1 MNFEVLIP
9 IIAVSIPLAVVVGVF
24 IVKPIAAA
32 LGQATAKSVDD
43 PRLGQ
48 LVARLEA
55 TQERLERVERKLDR
69 VEEAQD
75 FNRQLSRPA
84 GGPLPPPS
92 TGA

>member
-9 IIAVSIPLAVVVGVF
+9 IIGVSIPLAVVVGVF

-32 LGQATAKSVDD
+32 LGQATKKSVDD
-43 PRLGQ
+43 PRVGQ

-55 TQERLERVERKLDR
+55 TQERLDRVERKLER

-75 FNRQLSRPA
+75 FHRQLSRPA
-84 GGPLPPPS
+84 GGPLSPPS
-92 TGA
+92 PGA